1 MKYTLTLVS
10 EVSGKSIDELRSIAN
25 QKGISLPADNEAEIS
40 LDLIKQIDFSLAYT
54 MRYAQTGSGK
64 KEVRK
69 PKVPK
74 VVDKIDLSQFD
85 RKIADSKG
93 SQQTPTDETQE
104 TVETSNDSEDNS
116 RYHAQ
121 DAESDLAS

>member
-64 KEVRK
+64 KELRREAREL
-69 PKVPK
+69 
-74 VVDKIDLSQFD
+74 INGEGLTEF
-85 RKIADSKG
+85 
-93 SQQTPTDETQE
+93 
-104 TVETSNDSEDNS
+104 
-116 RYHAQ
+116 
-121 DAESDLAS
+121 

>member
-25 QKGISLPADNEAEIS
+25 QKGISLPADNETEIS
-40 LDLIKQIDFSLAYT
+40 LDLIKQVDFSLAYT

-64 KEVRK
+64 KEVRR

-74 VVDKIDLSQFD
+74 VVDKIVA
-85 RKIADSKG
+85 I
-93 SQQTPTDETQE
+93 P
-104 TVETSNDSEDNS
+104 
-116 RYHAQ
+116 
-121 DAESDLAS
+121 